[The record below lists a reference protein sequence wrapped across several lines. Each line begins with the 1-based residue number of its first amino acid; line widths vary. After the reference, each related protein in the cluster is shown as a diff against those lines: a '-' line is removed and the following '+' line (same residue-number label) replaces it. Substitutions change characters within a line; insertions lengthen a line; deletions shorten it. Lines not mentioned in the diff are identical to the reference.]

1 MVRKIKTASS
11 NNSSNANL
19 NVSVVKGE
27 DLVNDNS
34 GNEGEEL
41 VVTNVSSEVSET
53 QTPDNLGN
61 QGEELMETIVKP
73 EVLETS
79 NPDDL
84 GIEGEELLVT
94 NVNPEVS
101 ETPNFDNSSNST
113 QDNPQFVISQ
123 GEQLTN
129 AKTTINK
136 KYKYLHVIDG
146 EKGGVGKSF
155 FARALCHYFA
165 SKKIPILIVD
175 ADTTNPDVSKV
186 YGGEQIAFSEN
197 ERKSFDADRI
207 FELALENNVLL
218 NLPAQISNI
227 VDSWYSRNN
236 ILDIADNPDVK
247 IKICKWFVSS
257 GAFDSTS
264 LFKDSLEKH
273 GTKIKHILVKNLAF
287 CDATEWE
294 GVVTGLKKEIKNY
307 KNYGVLEVSFPKLA
321 YKERD
326 IVLKDELKFSAA
338 LSVESVKK
346 KIGILGQQ
354 RVKTFLDS
362 AIASI
367 EAAENALVLHK

>member
-1 MVRKIKTASS
+1 MSKKRSTS
-11 NNSSNANL
+11 NSNDKL
-19 NVSVVKGE
+19 NTIVGE
-27 DLVNDNS
+27 NKDLAPDN
-34 GNEGEEL
+34 
-41 VVTNVSSEVSET
+41 SSEV
-53 QTPDNLGN
+53 L
-61 QGEELMETIVKP
+61 VKADVNP
-73 EVLETS
+73 EVLETP
-79 NPDDL
+79 NL
-84 GIEGEELLVT
+84 GSSDNSDEVLVT
-94 NVNPEVS
+94 ADVNPEVL
-101 ETPNFDNSSNST
+101 ETPNLGSSDNSGEVLVAA
-113 QDNPQFVISQ
+113 DANPEVLETPNPDSSLNTTAENPPIVISLQ
-123 GEQLTN
+123 PPNTKL
-129 AKTTINK
+129 AIKK
-136 KYKYLHVIDG
+136 KYKYLHIIDG

-155 FARALCHYFA
+155 FARALCHYFT

-207 FELALENNVLL
+207 FELALENNVLV

-287 CDATEWE
+287 CDASEWE
-294 GVVTGLKKEIKNY
+294 GVVTELKKEIKNY

-326 IVLKDELKFSAA
+326 VVLKDELKFEAA
-338 LSVESVKK
+338 LSVDSVKQ

-367 EAAENALVLHK
+367 EAAENTLIFHK